1 MKRRLLISAAPAI
14 AGGWLAGC
22 ASQKVADYK
31 DELPSLDMR
40 SYFNGIVDAYGVFTD
55 RSGKVVKRFTVE
67 MKCSWQGAPGQEVGV
82 LDEDF
87 LYSDGSKQKR
97 IWTLQRAPGSAGQ
110 GVYSGRADDVVGQ
123 ASGEERGN
131 AFYWSYYLNLPV
143 DGRVIEVRFDDWMY
157 LMNDRVMLNKASM
170 SKWGVHLGDV
180 TLSFS
185 KRNKS

>member
-1 MKRRLLISAAPAI
+1 MQRRLFI
-14 AGGWLAGC
+14 AGSALLGGIALTGC
-22 ASQKVADYK
+22 ASQKIGDYSG
-31 DELPSLDMR
+31 ELPALDLR
-40 SYFNGIVDAYGVFTD
+40 NYFNGVVDAYGVFTD
-55 RSGKVVKRFTVE
+55 RSGRVVKRFVVE

-87 LYSDGSKQKR
+87 LYSDGTKQKR
-97 IWTLQRAPGSAGQ
+97 IWTLQRAPGSGAQ

-143 DGRVIEVRFDDWMY
+143 DGRVIVVRFDDWMY

-170 SKWGVHLGDV
+170 SKWGVHLGEV

-185 KRNKS
+185 KRA